1 MKVNP
6 EGKYVVDIDKDIDV
20 NKCTPNTR
28 VALRNDSYV
37 LHKILPTK
45 VQVRY
50 EYSYCRLNPWRR
62 VRKDAACFVCRL
74 SYELGH
80 YARYQRATGALDHVP
95 DRFETV
101 DTRCCCVIFDGDRAA
116 LPGSFSQFEST
127 SCFRFSRLDHLWWT
141 SSVSSFL
148 LRCCLHTIVVW

>member
-45 VQVRY
+45 V
-50 EYSYCRLNPWRR
+50 CRVKTHPGNRPTLSRETSAQPSAAQWALFP
-62 VRKDAACFVCRL
+62 RKEGGGCRQNIIVTL
-74 SYELGH
+74 IWGPADVIRL
-80 YARYQRATGALDHVP
+80 
-95 DRFETV
+95 RFLQT
-101 DTRCCCVIFDGDRAA
+101 
-116 LPGSFSQFEST
+116 
-127 SCFRFSRLDHLWWT
+127 
-141 SSVSSFL
+141 
-148 LRCCLHTIVVW
+148 